1 MKKQGVLIYDDVI
14 GRTDIRFEPPDYRG
28 GEWREV
34 LLDGEWLPTR
44 IELCRFLYLKGLKL
58 IRLNGLIVR
67 IEDRYYVTTERS
79 SFLLFQGRRS

>member
-14 GRTDIRFEPPDYRG
+14 GRTYIRFEPPDYRG

-34 LLDGEWLPTR
+34 LLDREWLPTR

-58 IRLNGLIVR
+58 IRLNGLIAR

-79 SFLLFQGRRS
+79 SFLLFQGKRR